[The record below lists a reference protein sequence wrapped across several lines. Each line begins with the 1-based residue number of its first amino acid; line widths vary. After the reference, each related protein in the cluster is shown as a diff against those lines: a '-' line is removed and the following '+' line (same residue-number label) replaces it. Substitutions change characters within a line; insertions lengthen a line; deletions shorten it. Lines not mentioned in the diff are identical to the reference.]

1 MSESEPSVFWPA
13 SWPDPMRESGQFQ
26 VTDSQNTQQ
35 PRRHYPAET
44 YLERLLPHLGS
55 FGLSRL
61 ADVTGLDRIGIPV
74 VQAIR
79 PLARSN
85 AVNQGKG
92 LTLAEAAVASI
103 MEALE
108 TYAGERP
115 DPEAETRATP
125 EAVYGTQA
133 VARLGHHLLPDTPEG
148 WAGTEISFVTG
159 TDILSGAQVQVPSA
173 LVGTDYTPASDHART
188 PFMRTTTGLGGG
200 ATANEALTQ
209 GLFETLE
216 RLGTS
221 RAMDI
226 HGFFEKHRFD
236 CSSLVEPETRQ
247 LLDHLT
253 ASGLLC
259 TVHECP
265 SAGGFPV
272 VWARL
277 LDAESSA
284 TSLPFPAD
292 GFACRGSIDSAVRDA
307 ILEAVQTRASVIAG
321 SREDITWQYYPRRAD
336 ADFLA
341 FERAQ
346 MSKATDRRL
355 SPEAEPK
362 EDSPF
367 ALATALKDEGLTA
380 VSVGLME
387 DTGIPV
393 FITRVVTLGI
403 PGAGS
408 T

>member
-1 MSESEPSVFWPA
+1 MMQE
-13 SWPDPMRESGQFQ
+13 DGQFQ
-26 VTDSQNTQQ
+26 IAVPEDTQ
-35 PRRHYPAET
+35 PPGRHYPANT
-44 YLERLLPHLGS
+44 YLKRLLPHLGS

-61 ADVTGLDRIGIPV
+61 ADVTGLDRVGIPV

-92 LTLAEAAVASI
+92 LTLAEAAVAST

-108 TYAGERP
+108 TYAGEHL
-115 DPEAETRATP
+115 DPETETRATP
-125 EAVYGTQA
+125 SAVYGTQA
-133 VARLGHHLLPDTPEG
+133 RERLSHHLFPDANPD
-148 WAGTEISFVTG
+148 WAGTTISFVSG
-159 TDILSGAQVQVPSA
+159 TELLSGEQVLVPAA
-173 LVGTDYTPASDHART
+173 LVSTDYTPASEHALS

-200 ATANEALTQ
+200 ATADEALTQ
-209 GLFETLE
+209 ALFETLE

-221 RAMDI
+221 RAMNI

-236 CSSLVEPETRQ
+236 CTQMVEPQTRQ
-247 LLDHLT
+247 LLERLAAT
-253 ASGLLC
+253 GLLC
-259 TVHECP
+259 TVHDCP

-277 LDAESSA
+277 LDAENSA

-292 GFACRGSIDSAVRDA
+292 GFACRGSVDGAVRAA
-307 ILEAVQTRASVIAG
+307 ILEAIQTRASVIAG
-321 SREDITWQYYPRRAD
+321 SREDITWEYYPRRAD
-336 ADFLA
+336 AEFLA

-355 SPEAEPK
+355 SPEAEPR

-367 ALATALKDEGLTA
+367 ALATALKEEGLTA
-380 VSVGLME
+380 VSVRLME

-403 PGAGS
+403 PGAVS